1 MPTRRMASVSND
13 TSIDFDAPRVR
24 TIIKLA
30 TPTVFAM
37 LLQSIVNEV
46 DVVFFSHLPDK
57 AEASNAQAALFPS
70 LVIVWLFGG
79 SLGAISVG
87 TQALTAR
94 RYAEK
99 NRDAAGAVLSNAVWF
114 TLIGGVVLSIV
125 GSFAIPA
132 LLRAMMSTKGNCTP
146 QALGIAIAYSRWRI
160 LGFVSMATTQAIKG
174 FFDGIGKT
182 SYHFVASL
190 LMNVFNILF
199 CWMFLFGKLGAPVMG
214 APGAGLAAFAS
225 TWIGFFV
232 MTYYAWEHR
241 AEFKPIRWTNL
252 SRSLIWD
259 MLKLSVPAAI
269 ATILMMFGFGLF
281 SKIVGALDVHPD
293 CAPGEAVNGAAT
305 TDIIEVLKLT
315 FTACIAF
322 GTATATLVSQSM
334 GRKRPDD
341 AVAFAWTSV
350 RLGLMIFGVVGLL
363 EGVVFRRPLIE
374 FISQSPAVRDAM
386 MTPML
391 IMGIVTPLISVA
403 LILSE
408 ALFGAGETKFVAG
421 AQGLLVFGWLVPGA
435 WFLGVKMNMG
445 LNGIFTAACVYAVLA
460 SVTMTMKFRG
470 GAWKKIVI

>member
-1 MPTRRMASVSND
+1 
-13 TSIDFDAPRVR
+13 
-24 TIIKLA
+24 
-30 TPTVFAM
+30 
-37 LLQSIVNEV
+37 
-46 DVVFFSHLPDK
+46 
-57 AEASNAQAALFPS
+57 
-70 LVIVWLFGG
+70 
-79 SLGAISVG
+79 
-87 TQALTAR
+87 
-94 RYAEK
+94 
-99 NRDAAGAVLSNAVWF
+99 
-114 TLIGGVVLSIV
+114 
-125 GSFAIPA
+125 
-132 LLRAMMSTKGNCTP
+132 
-146 QALGIAIAYSRWRI
+146 
-160 LGFVSMATTQAIKG
+160 
-174 FFDGIGKT
+174 
-182 SYHFVASL
+182 
-190 LMNVFNILF
+190 
-199 CWMFLFGKLGAPVMG
+199 
-214 APGAGLAAFAS
+214 
-225 TWIGFFV
+225 
-232 MTYYAWEHR
+232 
-241 AEFKPIRWTNL
+241 
-252 SRSLIWD
+252 
-259 MLKLSVPAAI
+259 
-269 ATILMMFGFGLF
+269 
-281 SKIVGALDVHPD
+281 
-293 CAPGEAVNGAAT
+293 VNGAAT

-460 SVTMTMKFRG
+460 SVTMTIKFRG

>member
-1 MPTRRMASVSND
+1 MASASTD
-13 TSIDFDAPRVR
+13 SGIDFGAPRVR
-24 TIIKLA
+24 TILRLA

-99 NRDAAGAVLSNAVWF
+99 NWHAAGAVLSNAVWF
-114 TLIGGVVLSIV
+114 TLLGGVTLSIV
-125 GSFAIPA
+125 GFFAIPA
-132 LLRAMMSTKGNCTP
+132 LLRLMMSSKGNCTP
-146 QALGIAIAYSRWRI
+146 QALDIAIAYSRWRL
-160 LGFVSMATTQAIKG
+160 LGFLSMATTQAIKG
-174 FFDGIGKT
+174 FFDGVGKT
-182 SYHFVASL
+182 TYHFVASL
-190 LMNVFNILF
+190 VMNVANILF
-199 CWMFLFGKLGAPVMG
+199 CWMFLFGKLGAPIMG
-214 APGAGLAAFAS
+214 APGAGLAAFAA
-225 TWIGFFV
+225 TWIGFFI
-232 MTYYAWEHR
+232 MMYYAWLHR
-241 AEFKPIRWTNL
+241 GEFAPIRWSNL

-259 MLKLSVPAAI
+259 MLKLSIPAAM
-269 ATILMMFGFGLF
+269 ATIVMMFGFGLF
-281 SKIVGALDVHPD
+281 STIVGKLDAHAD
-293 CAPGEAVNGAAT
+293 CADAEAVNGAAT

-334 GRKRPDD
+334 GRKKPED
-341 AVAFAWTSV
+341 AVAFTWTSV
-350 RLGLMIFGVVGLL
+350 RLGLVIFGVVGLL

-374 FISQSPAVRDAM
+374 FLTQSPAVRDAM

-408 ALFGAGETKFVAG
+408 ALFGAGSTKFVAG
-421 AQGLLVFGWLVPGA
+421 AQFLLVFGWLVPGA
-435 WFLGVKMNMG
+435 WVLGVRAHMG

-460 SVTMTMKFRG
+460 SVTMTLKFRAG
-470 GAWKKIVI
+470 GWKSIKI